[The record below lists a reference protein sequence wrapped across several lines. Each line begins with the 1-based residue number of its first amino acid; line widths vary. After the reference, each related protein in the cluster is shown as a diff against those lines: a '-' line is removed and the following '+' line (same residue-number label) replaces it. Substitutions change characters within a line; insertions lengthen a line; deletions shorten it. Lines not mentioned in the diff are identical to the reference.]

1 VRLDPDWTE
10 PGCEKDGMASG
21 HSRLYARFADAAG
34 DKFALGVV
42 LHDGDAVLQFGDRL
56 YAAPVASLF

>member
-1 VRLDPDWTE
+1 
-10 PGCEKDGMASG
+10 MASG
-21 HSRLYARFADAAG
+21 HSRLYARSADAAG